1 MDSYSLPSNIHE
13 RTTITHIHILTIL
26 PYINTSIT
34 KLVCGIYMT
43 FNVDNSQYNKY
54 FDIPVFHRVYGY

>member
-1 MDSYSLPSNIHE
+1 MDSYTLSLNMHE
-13 RTTITHIHILTIL
+13 RPIITHIHILTIL
-26 PYINTSIT
+26 PYINTSMT
-34 KLVCGIYMT
+34 RVVVCIYMT